1 LKRKIFITVLLIF
14 VGISLSACSS
24 NKDSDYFELT
34 STTRYE
40 LLIGLNDSTSGQ
52 QIIETDDA
60 VERVKKMILDHTD
73 GLTMTISNGSYYVGA
88 LLVDETT
95 INCVIYNSDDA
106 AIRAIVDEINQEMN
120 LSVLVGKSNSD
131 YQLLSPDNTIQ

>member
-106 AIRAIVDEINQEMN
+106 AIRAIVDEINQELN

>member
-1 LKRKIFITVLLIF
+1 MKRKIFITVLLIF

-106 AIRAIVDEINQEMN
+106 AIRAIVDEINQELN
-120 LSVLVGKSNSD
+120 LSVLAGKSNSD

>member
-1 LKRKIFITVLLIF
+1 MKRKIFITVLLIF

-95 INCVIYNSDDA
+95 INCDIYNSDDA

>member
-1 LKRKIFITVLLIF
+1 MKRKIFITVLLIF

-106 AIRAIVDEINQEMN
+106 AIRAIVDEINQELN

>member
-1 LKRKIFITVLLIF
+1 MKRKIFITVLLIF